1 MQVHQ
6 TINFMKSV
14 IIVGAVLLLASVT
27 GCYYDNKQEMY
38 GSCDS
43 SNVTFATTIE
53 PIINA
58 NCVGCHGSSS
68 PSAGISLV
76 GYDQVALA
84 ANNGRLVGTMN
95 NTGGHMLMP
104 PGGKLDN
111 CKLNQVNKWI
121 RNGLPK

>member
-1 MQVHQ
+1 MKKSILLIG
-6 TINFMKSV
+6 TIVFLMA
-14 IIVGAVLLLASVT
+14 IT

-43 SNVTFATTIE
+43 SNVTFSTVIE

-76 GYDQVALA
+76 GYDQVVLA
-84 ANNGRLVGTMN
+84 ANNGGLVGTMN
-95 NTGGHMLMP
+95 NSGGYMLMP
-104 PGGKLDN
+104 PSGKLDN

>member
-1 MQVHQ
+1 
-6 TINFMKSV
+6 MKKLV
-14 IIVGAVLLLASVT
+14 FVFGWVGFLLSISA
-27 GCYYDNKQEMY
+27 CYYDNKQEMY

-43 SNVTFATTIE
+43 ANVTFTSTIE

-84 ANNGRLVGTMN
+84 ANNGKLVGTMN
-95 NTGGHMLMP
+95 NTGGHILMP

>member
-1 MQVHQ
+1 MPAPQ
-6 TINFMKSV
+6 TINWMKKV
-14 IIVGAVLLLASVT
+14 IISSTLIVIASLS

-43 SNVTFATTIE
+43 SNVTFASTIE

-58 NCVGCHGSSS
+58 NCVGCHGSSA

-76 GYDQVALA
+76 GYDLVAAAATSGKLA
-84 ANNGRLVGTMN
+84 GTMN
-95 NTGGHMLMP
+95 NTGGHILMP